1 VYYRIDPA
9 QMQRAA
15 GRVDVL
21 LNAMAPYCGA
31 PPRRLNRC
39 DDAGM
44 WMEIYEDI
52 ADFAAFSDAL
62 RTATHNF
69 DCAAF
74 IQGERHM
81 ECFVAHKAMQ

>member
-1 VYYRIDPA
+1 MYYRIDPA
-9 QMQRAA
+9 QMQLAA
-15 GRVDVL
+15 GRVDAL

-39 DDAGM
+39 DDATM

-52 ADFAAFSDAL
+52 ADFAAFSVEL
-62 RTATHNF
+62 RTAAQNF

-81 ECFVAHKAMQ
+81 ECFVARRATQ